1 MDTRKGRRVI
11 IYHQRCRDNVSIVTE
26 SLMVHWASTM
36 NSTNQTCTMNMKTN
50 TLLFRGN
57 PNKKDLYLYLT
68 INLYVTPL
76 CFPSPTSLRFG
87 QTSCQIPNPF
97 GAHIIFWTRR
107 ISRLQINEH
116 SKDLKF
122 VQVTQKIHGSLYI
135 NENERTLFD
144 FKCIF
149 HKTFN

>member
-1 MDTRKGRRVI
+1 MDTRKGGRVI
-11 IYHQRCRDNVSIVTE
+11 IYRQRCRDNVSIVTE

-36 NSTNQTCTMNMKTN
+36 NSTNQTCAMNMKTN
-50 TLLFRGN
+50 TLLLKRN

-68 INLYVTPL
+68 INLYV
-76 CFPSPTSLRFG
+76 CFISPISLRFG

-97 GAHIIFWTRR
+97 SAHIQFWTRH

-116 SKDLKF
+116 SIDLKF
-122 VQVTQKIHGSLYI
+122 VQVTQNFHGSLYI
-135 NENERTLFD
+135 NENNRTLFD

-149 HKTFN
+149 HKTFY

>member
-11 IYHQRCRDNVSIVTE
+11 IYRQRCRDNVSIVTE

-76 CFPSPTSLRFG
+76 RFLSPTSLRFG
-87 QTSCQIPNPF
+87 QTYWQIPNPF
-97 GAHIIFWTRR
+97 SAHIIFWTRH
-107 ISRLQINEH
+107 ISGLQVNEH

-122 VQVTQKIHGSLYI
+122 LQVTQKFHGSLIYNWKWKSSI
-135 NENERTLFD
+135 WFQMY
-144 FKCIF
+144 FP
-149 HKTFN
+149 